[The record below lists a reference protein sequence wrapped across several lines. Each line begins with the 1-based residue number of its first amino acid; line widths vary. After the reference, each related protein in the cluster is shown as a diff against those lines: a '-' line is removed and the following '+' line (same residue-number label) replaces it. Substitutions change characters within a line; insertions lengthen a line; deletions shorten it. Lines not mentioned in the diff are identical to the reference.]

1 MPLNTAPLGD
11 ETREQLRAR
20 LATRK
25 IVQAAARKAALT
37 RLYAALERAVVAGQ
51 ITGHDA
57 RDIRHQIAAGAPLT
71 PEMATLLGVE
81 A

>member
-1 MPLNTAPLGD
+1 MIGN

-20 LATRK
+20 LATSK
-25 IVQAAARKAALT
+25 AAKAAARKVALAN
-37 RLYAALERAVVAGQ
+37 LYAALERAIAAGQ

>member
-1 MPLNTAPLGD
+1 MIGN

-20 LATRK
+20 LATSK
-25 IVQAAARKAALT
+25 AAQAAAHQTALANM
-37 RLYAALERAVVAGQ
+37 YAALERAVAAGQ

-57 RDIRHQIAAGAPLT
+57 RDIKHQIAAGAPLT
-71 PEMATLLGVE
+71 DEMAALLGVT

>member
-1 MPLNTAPLGD
+1 MIGN

-20 LATRK
+20 LATSK
-25 IVQAAARKAALT
+25 AAQAAAHKVALT
-37 RLYAALERAVVAGQ
+37 NLYAALKRAVAAGQ

>member
-1 MPLNTAPLGD
+1 MIGN

-25 IVQAAARKAALT
+25 TVQAAARKAALT
-37 RLYAALERAVVAGQ
+37 NLYAALERAVAAGQ

-71 PEMATLLGVE
+71 PEMAPLLGVE

>member
-1 MPLNTAPLGD
+1 MPLNTNPPGD

-25 IVQAAARKAALT
+25 TVQAAARQVALT
-37 RLYAALERAVVAGQ
+37 RLYDALERAVVAGQ

-57 RDIRHQIAAGAPLT
+57 RDIRHQIAAGVPLT
-71 PEMATLLGVE
+71 DEMATLLGVRS
-81 A
+81 

>member
-1 MPLNTAPLGD
+1 MIGN

-20 LATRK
+20 LATSK
-25 IVQAAARKAALT
+25 AVQATAHKAALAN
-37 RLYAALERAVVAGQ
+37 LYTALERAVAAGQ

-57 RDIRHQIAAGAPLT
+57 RDIRQQIAAGAPLT
-71 PEMATLLGVE
+71 DEMATLLGVT